1 MIKNYLKTALRNLI
15 KHKAYSAI
23 NIIGLAVGI
32 TCCFLIV
39 LYVITELSYERM
51 HINRNQ
57 VYRVATEF
65 NYGGQT
71 LHIAPTITPLG
82 TVIAEDI
89 PEVVNATR
97 ITPVANAL
105 IGVGEN
111 RFRENSFCFV
121 DSTFFDIFTIP
132 LSAGDPKTALRD
144 PFTILISQ
152 EIAHKYF
159 GDDDPIGKVLSF
171 ENQFDFTVTGVLNK
185 IPGQTQLK
193 ADFYASYASR
203 YDIEGSNLN
212 SWMQA
217 GEVYCYILLAEGADP
232 AVVEQK
238 LPDLILKHGGDFAA
252 SIFTLHL
259 QPLNDI
265 YLQSNLMGE
274 FEPSGNIIYI
284 YLFSAIAV
292 LILLIACI
300 NFMNLTTARSMH
312 RAREVGMRKTLGA
325 RRSQII
331 RQFLGESTTISFIA
345 VMLAIALFELCYP
358 LFSRFLGKD
367 LLIDHAHHAWI
378 IPALL
383 GTTVLVGLIAGSY
396 PALYLSRYRPS
407 QILKSAA
414 KPGSARSIL
423 RKSLVVLQ
431 FTISIAL
438 IIATAVIF
446 SQLQFVKKKD
456 LGYNQEHVIL
466 LRIDNPA
473 LQQQYEPLKKE
484 LLQHP
489 NIINVSGAFS
499 TPGSEDLSKRG
510 VKPEG
515 VNEENVPVMILV
527 TSDEDYIE
535 TLGLEIVA
543 GRGFS
548 PEYATDATEAY
559 IINQSAAA
567 AIGWTAHEAIGK
579 QFSIL
584 SRNPENQRP
593 GRIIG
598 VINDY
603 HVLSLHEKIEPL
615 FMYIDSRTY
624 SVLAVRVAPQ
634 DLSGTMSFIE
644 KTWKN
649 FAPNIP
655 FEYSFLD
662 ESFHIFYQSERKL
675 SQIFTSFSVLAI
687 LIACLGLFGL
697 TAYAAEQRTK
707 EIGIRKALGA
717 TITNIVS
724 LVSKEFIL
732 LVIVSNIIAWPIA
745 YYAMNKWLQN
755 FAYHIEMNLTI
766 FILAAVSALVIALGT
781 ISFHTIK
788 AASANPVNS
797 LRYE

>member
-1 MIKNYLKTALRNLI
+1 MIRNYLKTAFRNLV

-23 NIIGLAVGI
+23 NIIGLAVGV

-39 LYVITELSYERM
+39 LYVITELGYERM
-51 HINRNQ
+51 HINRDRI
-57 VYRVATEF
+57 YRVATEF

-89 PEVVNATR
+89 PEVVSAVR

-111 RFRENSFCFV
+111 RFREKYFCFV
-121 DSTFFDIFTIP
+121 DSTFFDIFTFP
-132 LSAGDPKTALRD
+132 LLAGDPKTALRD
-144 PFTILISQ
+144 PFTIVISP

-171 ENQFDFTVTGVLNK
+171 ENQFDFTVTGVLNE
-185 IPGQTQLK
+185 IPDQTQLK
-193 ADFYASYASR
+193 SDFYASYASR
-203 YDIEGSNLN
+203 YTIGGTNLD
-212 SWMQA
+212 SWLQA
-217 GEVYCYILLAEGADP
+217 GEVFCYILLAEGAAP
-232 AVVEQK
+232 AIVEQK

-252 SIFTLHL
+252 SIYTLHL

-265 YLQSNLMGE
+265 YLHSKLMGE

-325 RRSQII
+325 KRSQLI
-331 RQFLGESTTISFIA
+331 RQFLGESITISFIA
-345 VMLAIALFELCYP
+345 VLLAIALFELCYP
-358 LFSRFLGKD
+358 LFSRFLEKD

-378 IPALL
+378 IPALV
-383 GTTVLVGLIAGSY
+383 GTTILVGLIAGSY

-414 KPGSARSIL
+414 KPGSTRSIL

-438 IIATAVIF
+438 IIATVVIF
-446 SQLQFVKKKD
+446 SQLQYVKKKD

-466 LRIDNPA
+466 LGIDNPA

-484 LLQHP
+484 LIQHP
-489 NIINVSGAFS
+489 NIVNVSGAYS
-499 TPGSEDLSKRG
+499 TPGGESLTKRG
-510 VKPEG
+510 VKAEG
-515 VNEENVPVMILV
+515 VAEEDVPVMILV
-527 TSDEDYIE
+527 TTDEDYIE
-535 TLGLEIVA
+535 TLGLEITA

-548 PEYATDATEAY
+548 PEFATDATEAY
-559 IINQSAAA
+559 IINQAAVA
-567 AIGWTAHEAIGK
+567 AIGWTDQEAIGK

-584 SRNPENQRP
+584 SSTPEHQRP
-593 GRIIG
+593 GKIIG
-598 VINDY
+598 VVNDY

-615 FMYIDSRTY
+615 FMYINPPTY
-624 SVLAVRVAPQ
+624 SVLAIRISPQ
-634 DLSGTMSFIE
+634 DLSGTLAFIE
-644 KTWKN
+644 KTCKN

-662 ESFHIFYQSERKL
+662 ESFDKFYKSELKL
-675 SQIFTSFSVLAI
+675 SQIFTSFSLLAI

-717 TITNIVS
+717 TITSIVS
-724 LVSKEFIL
+724 LISKEFIL
-732 LVIVSNIIAWPIA
+732 LVIISNIIAWPIA

-755 FAYHIEMNLTI
+755 FAYHIEMEVTI
-766 FILAAVSALVIALGT
+766 FILAAVSALVIAIGT